1 MTLQQQESDLEVLE
15 QEADALAVFFA
26 SFDTGRLHMIGTVIG
41 NELALR
47 HEGKPSDQGM
57 LH

>member
-1 MTLQQQESDLEVLE
+1 MTLQQQETELEVLD

-41 NELALR
+41 NELAQR
-47 HEGKPSDQGM
+47 YEGKPCDKGS